1 MIGVLLVYLLALIG
15 LLALASLAAAFLLE
29 DSDGGERARI
39 EREVRSAE
47 RRLHEIARSSF
58 AAMLE
63 EARVQKMREG
73 K

>member
-1 MIGVLLVYLLALIG
+1 MLIVYLLALIG
-15 LLALASLAAAFLLE
+15 LLTLVALALAFLV
-29 DSDGGERARI
+29 DDGETEERARI

-63 EARVQKMREG
+63 EARINDTRKVK
-73 K
+73 